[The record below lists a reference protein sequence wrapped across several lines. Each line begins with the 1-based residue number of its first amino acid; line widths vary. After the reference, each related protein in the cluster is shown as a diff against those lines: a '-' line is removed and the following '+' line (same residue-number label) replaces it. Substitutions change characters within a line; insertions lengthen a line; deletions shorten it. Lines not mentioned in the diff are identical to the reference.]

1 MLIILAL
8 AYLQKVPKEYFC
20 TYVGQEDPVSC
31 KPKDFCD
38 NPDVLSYEPNWDR
51 EDSYNNWITRFDLH
65 CASNSKI
72 GLIGSSYFSGWALT
86 LTFLPRLSDLFGRQ
100 KIMFTGTAINFLAYS
115 MLLSTHSYTILIVSM
130 ATFGMMST
138 VRVQVGVNYMYE
150 SVNRSTYTTLYMIIA
165 MGEGFIG
172 VLASLYF
179 MFVSK
184 TSFWLTFIG
193 WTWIAIAMV
202 SSWFYP
208 ESPRYLIKSG

>member
-1 MLIILAL
+1 
-8 AYLQKVPKEYFC
+8 
-20 TYVGQEDPVSC
+20 
-31 KPKDFCD
+31 
-38 NPDVLSYEPNWDR
+38 
-51 EDSYNNWITRFDLH
+51 
-65 CASNSKI
+65 
-72 GLIGSSYFSGWALT
+72 
-86 LTFLPRLSDLFGRQ
+86 
-100 KIMFTGTAINFLAYS
+100 
-115 MLLSTHSYTILIVSM
+115 MLLLTHSYTILIVSM